1 MLVGIAYQ
9 KAYGASGRF
18 AFEHSGQQFH
28 LVRFFAGS
36 RDSAL
41 SRTTAV
47 QLVLYEVLV
56 DVDAGRKPVDD
67 SAYSRPVAFSESRQL
82 EYITKCIAH
91 VSPFQYKIYR
101 CRF

>member
-9 KAYGASGRF
+9 KADGASGRF

-67 SAYSRPVAFSESRQL
+67 SAYSRPVAFSESRQP